1 LNGCVPIDGLTYV
14 PDYLGADQQDRI
26 LATIDSSPWRDDLRR
41 RVQHYGYRY
50 DYARKA
56 VDQDQYLGPLPPW
69 ATDLADALHADKH
82 APHQLNQV
90 IVNEYLPG
98 QGIAPHV
105 DCVPC
110 FADTVLS
117 ISLGSTCVM
126 TLTHPTEGRSVD
138 LLLEPGSLLVFSG
151 PARYEWRHG
160 IASRKNDRWNGA
172 TLPRGRRVSL
182 TFRTVLSAAQ
192 EPAGWR
198 TAARS

>member
-1 LNGCVPIDGLTYV
+1 MPIDGLI
-14 PDYLGADQQDRI
+14 YLPEYLDTDQQIRV
-26 LATIDSSPWRDDLRR
+26 LAAVDSSAWREDLRR

-69 ATDLADALHADKH
+69 AGDLAELLHAGTH
-82 APHQLNQV
+82 APHPLNQV

-98 QGIAPHV
+98 QGISPHV
-105 DCVPC
+105 DCAPC

-126 TLTHPTEGRSVD
+126 TMSHPTTGRSVD
-138 LLLEPGSLLVFSG
+138 LLLEPGSLLILSG

-160 IASRKNDRWNGA
+160 IASRKNDRWDGA

-182 TFRTVLSAAQ
+182 TFRTVLS
-192 EPAGWR
+192 PG
-198 TAARS
+198 